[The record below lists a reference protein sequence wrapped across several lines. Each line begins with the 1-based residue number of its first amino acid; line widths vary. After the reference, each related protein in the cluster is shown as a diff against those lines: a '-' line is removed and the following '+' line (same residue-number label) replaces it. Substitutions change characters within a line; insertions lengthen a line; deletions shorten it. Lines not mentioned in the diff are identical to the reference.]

1 MIETVCNRVEVL
13 TLCNN
18 SDVKVAADAI
28 IDGKIALI
36 RLGSVFSFVANPY
49 ISGLTEDLCFL
60 KEREGSQLMS
70 TVCTYEQ
77 AKKLVDPTRVN
88 QDFFSLSASMFGR
101 MIARIPIDPTL
112 ELPLQYNKADATMQL
127 ISFEGTHPLRNALRE
142 ELVSRGCEY
151 LNITSGNIHGAPT
164 IGDTEAAKMLAV
176 AFNIKADF
184 LGMKDFE
191 TIVIDIA
198 GDIGEHEGSYTIIS
212 FCNPDA
218 IEIKRLV
225 NKTDR
230 ELTDSHIES
239 LFANIPLKTP
249 IVYAL

>member
-18 SDVKVAADAI
+18 SDIKAAADAVI
-28 IDGKIALI
+28 NGKIVLI
-36 RLGSVFSFVANPY
+36 RLGSVFSFVVNPL
-49 ISGLTEDLCFL
+49 ISGLTEKLCFL

-77 AKKLVDPTRVN
+77 AKKFVDPARVN
-88 QDFFSLSASMFGR
+88 PDFFSLSASMFGR
-101 MIARIPIDPTL
+101 MISRIPIDPAL
-112 ELPLQYNKADATMQL
+112 DLPLPHSKVDSTIQC

-142 ELVSRGCEY
+142 ELAGRGCEY

-164 IGDTEAAKMLAV
+164 VKDTEAAKMLAV
-176 AFNIKADF
+176 MFNIKSDS
-184 LGMKDFE
+184 LGMKDLE
-191 TIVIDIA
+191 TIVVDIA
-198 GDIGEHEGSYTIIS
+198 GDTGEHEGSYAIVS

-218 IEIKRLV
+218 IEIKRLI

-230 ELTDSHIES
+230 ERTDDYIES
-239 LFANIPLKTP
+239 LFANISLKTP